1 MNKEEVDEAFNDS
14 LLKINKEL
22 NVFNGLWPHRP
33 DGDKL
38 FRRIVV
44 LTVLISVTLPH
55 VLGMSIQCG
64 RNMALCGENICGF
77 CYCSGVI
84 VKFIVPIVSKEKFI
98 TLYEKIA
105 LNWKEITD
113 PYEQSILEEFSKL
126 GRLKSWLYFVAGFA
140 FCQMTALPA
149 LMDIILPLNESRP
162 KILVTKAE
170 YPFDP
175 FEYYYELYFLYCTA
189 AVVSVSVLAST
200 DSTYSV
206 TIHQSL
212 GIFGIV
218 NHRLQKAAK
227 HKNQE
232 ESYRVMVSAIELH
245 KSALEF
251 LELIESTYQSAFL
264 IFIFVTVAFLSFGSL
279 ILVRLYIK
287 QKKMKT
293 NGLINFKIVE
303 HSEEI
308 IDLIRMTLIEFGAM
322 IHIFFISWPGQ
333 LVIDHSENLFLTTYT
348 TKWYNMSQ
356 KGKKLLL
363 FMMMRCLKPSF
374 LTAGGFYI
382 MNFENYGSI
391 VKTTLSYVTV
401 ALSFH

>member
-22 NVFNGLWPHRP
+22 NIFNGLWPHRP

-38 FRRIVV
+38 FRRIIV

-55 VLGMSIQCG
+55 VLGMFIQCG

-84 VKFIVPIVSKEKFI
+84 AKFIVPIVSKEKFI

-126 GRLKSWLYFVAGFA
+126 GRLKSWLYFVYCAVAGFA

-206 TIHQSL
+206 IIHQSL

-279 ILVRLYIK
+279 I
-287 QKKMKT
+287 
-293 NGLINFKIVE
+293 IVE

-333 LVIDHSENLFLTTYT
+333 LVIDHSENLFLSTYT
-348 TKWYNMSQ
+348 TKWYNMSK
-356 KGKKLLL
+356 KGKMLLL